1 MRKNSNE
8 ILHEINLDTELS
20 NCIYREKLTRC
31 IDDLLNFRV
40 NELEALIEAMELTKE
55 NEILKEWV
63 MTKVVEHSKKICAI
77 LGVTVEGFK
86 MSIEEM
92 ERKKQQYEQIRN
104 GVKQQVL
111 SKPKET
117 MH

>member
-1 MRKNSNE
+1 MRKTSNQILRE
-8 ILHEINLDTELS
+8 IELS
-20 NCIYREKLTRC
+20 LALNHFEHRDKLNQC

-40 NELEALIEAMELTKE
+40 NELEALIEAESLSKD
-55 NEILKEWV
+55 NPILREWV
-63 MTKVVEHSKKICAI
+63 MTKVVEHTRNICSI

-92 ERKKQQYEQIRN
+92 ERKKIQYEQIRDR
-104 GVKQQVL
+104 VKQQV
-111 SKPKET
+111 SDKSKET